1 MAINN
6 KVTWMHSGQ
15 VGAPQANGLA
25 GSNGQL
31 LQILDAALINGFNPQ
46 TATNASATGDS
57 ITLTFGTSH
66 GYVERQV
73 ITISGASDENLN
85 GEHTITAIT
94 SSNALSIKNKGIT
107 ALTGTITT
115 KVAPLGWDSIFGSTN
130 SLKRA
135 YRSKN
140 PLTTQTVLYLDMT
153 IPTNSGYHA
162 TNPTQRASVSM
173 CEDMTE
179 LGVQIN
185 SYTDSTNNFA
195 ANPNGVLMWYQNRGY
210 DKNEAVSTS
219 VNASWVIVGN
229 GDYFYFIFEWQ
240 MWNGLRGH
248 KQRDFYMFGD
258 TPSLAG
264 EADAYSCA
272 WAGITNINDNG
283 INYFPKNANRYG
295 DAIGNKKA
303 GYFISSADGV
313 GGLQEWGLATS
324 APVSAFS
331 GTQALIA
338 NPNPTTNS
346 MVFAPSYAIMSGGNM
361 RAVVDRLLFVPHNI
375 STQKN
380 TLDLSISNGV
390 LLVSV
395 RSAAIIS
402 NINSSDPV
410 GFLAFDLRS

>member
-1 MAINN
+1 MAISN

-15 VGAPQANGLA
+15 AGAPQANGLSS
-25 GSNGQL
+25 SNGQL
-31 LQILDAALINGFNPQ
+31 LQILDAALINGFNQQ
-46 TATNASATGDS
+46 TVMSTTIASDA
-57 ITLTFGTSH
+57 ITLTFGSSH
-66 GYVERQV
+66 GYVERQA
-73 ITISGASDENLN
+73 ITISGANDANLN
-85 GEHTITAIT
+85 GEHIITAVG
-94 SSNALSIKNKGIT
+94 SSNELSIKNKGVT
-107 ALTGTITT
+107 VSTGTITT
-115 KVAPLGWDSIFGSTN
+115 KVAPLGWQSIFGSTDP
-130 SLKRA
+130 LKRA

-153 IPTNSGYHA
+153 IPADSGYNA
-162 TNPTQRASVSM
+162 TNPVQRASVSM

-179 LGVQIN
+179 LGVQLN

-195 ANPNGVLMWYQNRGY
+195 ANPNGALMWYQNRGY
-210 DKNEAVSTS
+210 NKNESVSTS
-219 VNASWVIVGN
+219 VNATWVIVGN

-240 MWNGLRGH
+240 MWNSLRGH

-258 TPSLAG
+258 MPSLAG
-264 EADAYSCA
+264 ESDVYSCA

-295 DAIGNKKA
+295 DAIGAKKA
-303 GYFISSADGV
+303 GYFIASANGV

-346 MVFAPSYAIMSGGNM
+346 MVFAPSYAIMSGGDM
-361 RAVVDRLLFVPHNI
+361 RAVVDRLLFVPQNI

-390 LLVSV
+390 LLVAV
-395 RSAAIIS
+395 RNAAIAP
-402 NINSSDPV
+402 NVNKDDPV